1 MCLSNVYEK
10 SPDANNLLLRNI
22 ADVRFEGDA
31 LVLTDIMGITR
42 RLEAKE
48 ALANL
53 RPIYERYREL
63 GGHEPRQCRVCL

>member
-42 RLEAKE
+42 RLEAKVKKIDLLE
-48 ALANL
+48 NYIIVETEKQPA
-53 RPIYERYREL
+53 
-63 GGHEPRQCRVCL
+63 

>member
-10 SPDANNLLLRNI
+10 SPDADNLLLRNI

-42 RLEAKE
+42 RLEAKVKKIDLLE
-48 ALANL
+48 NYIIVETEKQPA
-53 RPIYERYREL
+53 
-63 GGHEPRQCRVCL
+63 

>member
-10 SPDANNLLLRNI
+10 SLDADNLLLRNI

-42 RLEAKE
+42 RLEAKVKKIDLLE
-48 ALANL
+48 NYIIVETEKQPA
-53 RPIYERYREL
+53 
-63 GGHEPRQCRVCL
+63 